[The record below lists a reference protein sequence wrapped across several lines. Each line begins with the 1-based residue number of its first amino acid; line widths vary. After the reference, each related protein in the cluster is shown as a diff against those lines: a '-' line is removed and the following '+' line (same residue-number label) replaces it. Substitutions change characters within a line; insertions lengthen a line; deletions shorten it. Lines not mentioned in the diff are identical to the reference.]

1 LVRYWLPPLALMGLI
16 FALSARPDL
25 PDVGG
30 SESVWDLLVK
40 KGGHFLGYGL
50 LAWLFYRAL
59 SQYFTPSMTL
69 RLVSAAL
76 AIVYGLTDEVH
87 QTFVPDREGRLR
99 DVAVDGVGALAVM
112 LLTGWLE
119 GRRAPAHPV
128 RAGDAE

>member
-1 LVRYWLPPLALMGLI
+1 MGLI

-40 KGGHFLGYGL
+40 KGGHFFGYGL

-59 SQYFTPSMTL
+59 RQYFAPSLTL

-76 AIVYGLTDEVH
+76 AIAYGLTDEFH

-99 DVAVDGVGALAVM
+99 DVAIDGVGALAAM

-119 GRRAPAHPV
+119 ARSVQPRPDRSAD
-128 RAGDAE
+128 AG